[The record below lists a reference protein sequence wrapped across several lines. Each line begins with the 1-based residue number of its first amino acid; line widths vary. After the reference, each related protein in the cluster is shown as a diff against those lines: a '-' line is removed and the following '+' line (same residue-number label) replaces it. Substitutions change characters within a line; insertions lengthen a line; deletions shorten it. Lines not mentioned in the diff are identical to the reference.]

1 MIDNPLAMTT
11 GRFTENKKP
20 LPRLWYRLDESIAAE
35 CSVRVRRGDKVRL
48 KVLVFDSK
56 KAMARFWREQLGI
69 PIGPRCNGVVS
80 SMRRYD
86 SAGNCLVDPR
96 FFAIMGLVKTR
107 LSYQI
112 ITHEA
117 THAASMYVDRTLR
130 HKRRFSGN
138 NELVDEEL
146 AYPLGIIADS
156 VFNWLNE
163 NNATITTDSRT
174 YGKPAQV

>member
-1 MIDNPLAMTT
+1 MIDNPLGMTT
-11 GRFTENKKP
+11 RRFKESKKP
-20 LPRLWYRLDESIAAE
+20 LPRLWYTLDKSICAE
-35 CSVRVRRGDKVRL
+35 ASVQVRKRDKVRL

-56 KAMARFWREQLGI
+56 AALGRFWRERLGI
-69 PIGPRCNGVVS
+69 PIGSRCNGVVS
-80 SMRRYD
+80 SLRNYEGD
-86 SAGNCLVDPR
+86 NICLVDPR
-96 FFAIMGLVKTR
+96 YFAIMGLVKTR

-117 THAASMYVDRTLR
+117 CHAAGMYVDRTLR
-130 HKRRFSGN
+130 HKRRFSDN
-138 NELVDEEL
+138 NEPADEEL

-163 NNATITTDSRT
+163 NHATITADTHT